1 MMGSSFTSA
10 RENGW
15 KWYYTGKPC
24 KHGHVAPRLASNGR
38 CKTCHLTAKNKL
50 RQTPKH
56 RAWRREYDRRY
67 YGENMHRRD
76 WVIRATPSW
85 SDKKAVR
92 EFCKACP
99 PGYHVDHIFPL
110 NGATVCGLH
119 VIENL
124 QYLPAKENIS
134 KSNSVPEIEELY
146 PVCPIKI

>member
-1 MMGSSFTSA
+1 
-10 RENGW
+10 
-15 KWYYTGKPC
+15 
-24 KHGHVAPRLASNGR
+24 
-38 CKTCHLTAKNKL
+38 
-50 RQTPKH
+50 
-56 RAWRREYDRRY
+56 
-67 YGENMHRRD
+67 MHRRD